1 MTDQDDWSERLK
13 GLILDENQVVTYKV
27 ASRELG
33 VHVNTAKQMLFALSE
48 DNKDLL
54 DVLYLVAGRKAD
66 GRLTV
71 KVCSDVDNHGLE
83 SVTSKHVYALGP
95 KGKSKTRDAIS
106 ADTVNP
112 TLPSKHAAIG
122 NKKAVPRQRV
132 QGQEEP
138 KKAPA
143 PTAVESRSTKPAV
156 KSEPVTTVAPPQP
169 AKAATNGA
177 AAAKP
182 PVKTGSSG
190 NKGSSL
196 KGMFEK
202 AAANRKTVK
211 KEESSSVKKDE
222 TSPGKENRINEEKER
237 KASKEN
243 GVASKKRSK
252 KDSSSSVNKR
262 RRIQVMSDSDSDGS
276 EGGDVNVEREEE
288 EEESQ
293 SAPPQAKLIQS
304 DSEDDD
310 VVPPTPDAGRGGKPQ
325 EGSRGLAAA
334 KRARVKKRVTKTY
347 VDESGFLCTK
357 QEMQSCSESEEET
370 DKKASSCQ
378 QIAKSDADAANE
390 NQSKSPSKKT
400 TEASTAA
407 KAKPVTS
414 SSSSGTKQASIMNFF
429 KKKS

>member
-95 KGKSKTRDAIS
+95 KGKAKTRDAIS

-143 PTAVESRSTKPAV
+143 PTVEAKSTKPAV
-156 KSEPVTTVAPPQP
+156 KSEPVTTSAPSQQ

-190 NKGSSL
+190 IKGSSL

-310 VVPPTPDAGRGGKPQ
+310 VVPPTPDAGRVGKPQ

-400 TEASTAA
+400 TETSTAA

-429 KKKS
+429 EKKS